1 MGNGMCSRKQKRILQ
16 SLLLLTVVFG
26 FIYGA
31 MLYYELQNQLR
42 KAEAVGIKYQ
52 QHQESLA
59 AQLQVV
65 YEHRSRLEKSLQKE
79 RLEHKKAKEDFL
91 VYKLEAQETLN
102 KGRQDSNSR
111 YSALHVQHQM
121 LKNQHEELKKQ
132 HSDLEDEHRRQ
143 EDDFNRAVDD
153 HKEKYVQLQQEKEQ
167 ELSKLKESMYNLQE
181 ENRQLRKS
189 HQDIHT
195 QLQDVKFQHKN
206 LISQQNQL
214 VMTLEE
220 HKSALKAAQSQ
231 VEEYRQLKD
240 TLKKMPSFQKP
251 EKFESPH
258 GLPVTPVPSPLSD
271 SKTQGTDAAK
281 EQKEI
286 MQNGEQSQGGEEA
299 IKVSPREGRE
309 QTEEL
314 FHPDRKVMEGHG
326 PRELNIQE
334 KQEAGEDEEQHVEQD
349 EEEQKKELEEEEM
362 EQAGQPE
369 HLTDDLDQIPEE
381 HEWKEK
387 EQTDEENNTVGEHNH
402 SQEPPTPKT
411 VTRYKLPYE
420 QQLEQQKL
428 ASRREEEASRL
439 REHQEALHHERLQE
453 QLHRQ
458 QQLEE
463 RELMLRRQAEQDEEQ
478 FKQQLS
484 QQSHYDNVDQDIVQ
498 GREAGVH
505 KEDEN
510 YERQN
515 QYPSRVEDDDQN
527 NANEQQDPE
536 LEYQSENE
544 QNEEP
549 KTVMDDIN
557 PADDPNNQGEDE
569 FEEAEQER
577 EENLPEENKELKPNN
592 QKQVNSEME
601 DHLVVVGNPDQ
612 QEDNV
617 DEQYQ
622 EEGEEEAQGD
632 LPEEKKRGLE
642 HNGEDPYGENDENA
656 EEKMSEGVDQEE
668 DIQEGKQQK
677 EGHDENYEEEEEEEE
692 EEGGPVAV
700 KAHRRGEM

>member
-26 FIYGA
+26 FIYGV

-42 KAEAVGIKYQ
+42 KAEAVALKYQ
-52 QHQESLA
+52 QHQESLS

-111 YSALHVQHQM
+111 YSALNAQHQM
-121 LKNQHEELKKQ
+121 LKSQHEELKKQ
-132 HSDLEDEHRRQ
+132 HSDLEDEHKRQ
-143 EDDFNRAVDD
+143 GDDFSRAVDE
-153 HKEKYVQLQQEKEQ
+153 HKQKYVQLQQEKEQ
-167 ELSKLKESMYNLQE
+167 SLSKLKESMYNLQE
-181 ENRQLRKS
+181 ENRQLRRS

-195 QLQDVKFQHKN
+195 QLQDVK
-206 LISQQNQL
+206 
-214 VMTLEE
+214 
-220 HKSALKAAQSQ
+220 SQ

-286 MQNGEQSQGGEEA
+286 MQNGEQSQRGEEA
-299 IKVSPREGRE
+299 VNVNPREGRE
-309 QTEEL
+309 QTAEL
-314 FHPDRKVMEGHG
+314 FHPDRKVVEGHG

-334 KQEAGEDEEQHVEQD
+334 KQEAGEDEEQHAEQD

-369 HLTDDLDQIPEE
+369 HLTDDLDQVPEE
-381 HEWKEK
+381 HEWKDK
-387 EQTDEENNTVGEHNH
+387 EQTDEETNMVGEHNH
-402 SQEPPTPKT
+402 SQEPPSPTKI
-411 VTRYKLPYE
+411 VTRYKSPYE

-428 ASRREEEASRL
+428 AAQREEEASRL
-439 REHQEALHHERLQE
+439 RDHQEALHHERLQE
-453 QLHRQ
+453 QLHRH
-458 QQLEE
+458 QQLQE

-498 GREAGVH
+498 GGEGDVH
-505 KEDEN
+505 EEDEN
-510 YERQN
+510 YERHN
-515 QYPSRVEDDDQN
+515 QHPRRVEDDDQN
-527 NANEQQDPE
+527 NVNDQQDPE
-536 LEYQSENE
+536 LEHQSENE

-592 QKQVNSEME
+592 QKQANSEME

-632 LPEEKKRGLE
+632 LPEEKKRRLE

-656 EEKMSEGVDQEE
+656 EEKISEGVDQEE

-692 EEGGPVAV
+692 EEGGPVAD
-700 KAHRRGEM
+700 KSRRRGEM

>member
-195 QLQDVKFQHKN
+195 QLQDVK
-206 LISQQNQL
+206 
-214 VMTLEE
+214 
-220 HKSALKAAQSQ
+220 SQ